1 VTASDDGRP
10 APPAR
15 RALADAVLAAVVAA
29 VAVAIHIT
37 GVDAIPANSQPDSW
51 SVLLTVLAVAPLA
64 VRRIRP
70 LAVMAAC
77 MPGPLLLIAGQ
88 YSVGASPLG
97 VVIAFYS
104 AIAWGSRREA
114 RAAVPLL
121 IAGLCV
127 AVALRPIDLSVEG
140 ALVQV
145 ALYVGGWVIGT
156 GVRERREMEAVRR
169 SEGQRELE
177 LAHRQA
183 ELERER
189 ASRATAEERLRIT
202 RELHD
207 VLGHA
212 FSVMV
217 VHAGAA

>member
-1 VTASDDGRP
+1 VG
-10 APPAR
+10 
-15 RALADAVLAAVVAA
+15 DAVLAAVVAA

-140 ALVQV
+140 ALVQL

-189 ASRATAEERLRIT
+189 ASRATAEERPEIVIT
-202 RELHD
+202 VD
-207 VLGHA
+207 LGIGKGRDTVWTCDLTKDYVA
-212 FSVMV
+212 INGDYRS
-217 VHAGAA
+217 